1 MPRIQQQRSGNDPL
15 AGFFEKVKTD
25 GDIYR
30 FLGAESGKREAT
42 EVTSPVSGPG
52 PGDVTITSFQ
62 YLVGQNQLQV
72 IRLNKDNPLDAAPV
86 LDKATAEAIF
96 DEENPSVLYF
106 EETDES
112 TYTLYNVPA
121 GNHIFLAMIP
131 HTSVPAEI
139 KSKVVVANQGKNAA
153 VELLGNGDGI
163 ILRSGS
169 GFKYLLRVDDS
180 GNLVTSPL

>member
-42 EVTSPVSGPG
+42 EVTGS
-52 PGDVTITSFQ
+52 GDVTITSFQ

-72 IRLNKDNPLDAAPV
+72 IRLDKDNPLDAAPV

-96 DEENPSVLYF
+96 DASPSVLYF
-106 EETDES
+106 EEKNES